1 MRILMTHGYLLTG
14 SGSNVY
20 VQNLCRALVEEGHE
34 VHLLCQEPNSLDHD
48 FVSEWNVVSASA
60 GVERKGEQK
69 TPYPGRCAVYKPDIG
84 DLLPVYVYDDYPGW
98 RVKTFLDLTDDE
110 LENYVEKNA
119 AAIRAVMEES
129 KADAVVTN
137 HSVPGPLIARRA
149 LEGTDAPYLSIVH
162 GSCLQYLAR
171 RSEQYMDIA
180 REGLSGAK
188 RIVSPSPHGA
198 GTIVEDFPE
207 MEGKTL
213 ALSGGV
219 DTDLFRPDALDRDS
233 LAGLRGGNG
242 RGPKQK
248 AALEKALSETTGADE
263 LLESLKNIA
272 ASYEPRSHDADAG
285 ERMARL
291 LEKDSPLV
299 VYVGK
304 LIHSKGVH
312 SLISAFARVRRETGA
327 RLLVIGFGTFR
338 EGLEALVKALAS
350 GDERSLGFLAELGK
364 RMEGGSGEMEHFE
377 VLEELSR
384 NGRGMDEGVEFVG
397 PLGHR
402 DLAKVL
408 PAADAAV
415 VPSIFPEIFGLV
427 AAEFAASGVVPFVAN
442 HSGLA
447 EAGAIVGRGLDFD
460 TRIEMDGFEGNIAEA
475 LITYLSLPEGKRRK
489 CEEIARRNAVEDLS
503 WRSLAGDLVELVE
516 GRESGGAR

>member
-1 MRILMTHGYLLTG
+1 MTHGYLLTG

-20 VQNLCRALVEEGHE
+20 VQNLCRALAKEGHT
-34 VHLLCQEPNSLDHD
+34 VHLLCQDTNPLDHD
-48 FVSEWNVVSASA
+48 FADEWNTVSES
-60 GVERKGEQK
+60 GIERKGGQT

-98 RVKTFLDLTDDE
+98 RVKTFLDLSDDE

-129 KADAVVTN
+129 EVDAVVTN
-137 HSVPGPLIARRA
+137 HSVPGPFIARRA
-149 LEGTDAPYLSIVH
+149 LDIVSDTPDVPYASIVH
-162 GSCLQYLAR
+162 GSCLQYVAR
-171 RSEQYMDIA
+171 KSERYMHIA

-188 RIVSPSPHGA
+188 NIVSPSPHGA

-207 MEGKTL
+207 MEAKTL

-219 DTDLFRPDALDRDS
+219 DTDLFRPDALDKKT
-233 LAGLRGGNG
+233 LASLRGGDG

-248 AALEKALSETTGADE
+248 AALERALSGSRAADE
-263 LLESLKNIA
+263 LLASLGGIA
-272 ASYEPRSHDADAG
+272 ASYEPRSHDADIG
-285 ERMARL
+285 ERISNL
-291 LEKDSPLV
+291 LEKNSPLV

-327 RLLVIGFGTFR
+327 RLLIIGFGTFR
-338 EGLEALVKALAS
+338 EGLEALVKALS
-350 GDERSLGFLAELGK
+350 DGDDESLEFLAGLGK
-364 RMEGGSGEMEHFE
+364 RMEGGSGAMEHFE
-377 VLEELSR
+377 VSEDLIR
-384 NGRGMDEGVEFVG
+384 DARGMDGSIEFVG

-402 DLAKVL
+402 ELAKLL

-427 AAEFAASGVVPFVAN
+427 AAEFAASGVVPFVAG

-447 EAGAIVGRGLDFD
+447 EAGAIVGRGLPFD
-460 TRIEMDGFEGNIAEA
+460 LRIGMDGFEENIAEA
-475 LITYLSLPEGKRRK
+475 LTTYLSLSREERK
-489 CEEIARRNAVEDLS
+489 GCEEIVRRNSVEDLS
-503 WRSLAGDLVELVE
+503 WRSLAGDLVEIVKD
-516 GRESGGAR
+516 RES